1 MSTYRVGFLGAGNM
15 ARALVKA
22 LLEAQRAT
30 PDQILASDINE
41 ERLEAIAERFG
52 IHTTLDNAQ
61 VVRFSDILFLS
72 VKPQVVDKVLP
83 TIALHLR
90 PETLVVSI
98 VAGVPLRALEARL
111 PQGSKVIRTMPN
123 TPAMVL
129 AGATALSAGEHV
141 TAEEVRIAK
150 DFFKTLGRTVVLDET
165 LLDAVTGLSGSGPA
179 YAFTL
184 IQAMADAGVKS
195 GLARDSA
202 VTLAAQTVLGS
213 AKMVLQGQEPIVLR
227 GKVASP
233 AGTTIDAIHV
243 LEKHGFS
250 GIIMDAIEA
259 AFLKSRTLG
268 GK

>member
-1 MSTYRVGFLGAGNM
+1 MNIQKTTIGIIGLGNM
-15 ARALVKA
+15 GGAIGTGLSRIIDPKNIIGYDISSQAMTSLTSSLSISTASSIQELSHKSDVIIIAVKPAIVASVASELKSTTKNKLIISIAAGITLQKLSEWLGDSFRIIRCMPNMPALVGEGMTVLSTTSADNDDIEIAQQIFGA
-22 LLEAQRAT
+22 L
-30 PDQILASDINE
+30 
-41 ERLEAIAERFG
+41 G
-52 IHTTLDNAQ
+52 
-61 VVRFSDILFLS
+61 
-72 VKPQVVDKVLP
+72 KVM
-83 TIALHLR
+83 
-90 PETLVVSI
+90 VVSEQ
-98 VAGVPLRALEARL
+98 L
-111 PQGSKVIRTMPN
+111 M
-123 TPAMVL
+123 
-129 AGATALSAGEHV
+129 
-141 TAEEVRIAK
+141 
-150 DFFKTLGRTVVLDET
+150 
-165 LLDAVTGLSGSGPA
+165 DAVTAVSGSGPA
-179 YAFTL
+179 YVFTL

>member
-1 MSTYRVGFLGAGNM
+1 MPNM
-15 ARALVKA
+15 PALVGEGMTVLSTTSADNDDIEIAQQIFGA
-22 LLEAQRAT
+22 L
-30 PDQILASDINE
+30 
-41 ERLEAIAERFG
+41 G
-52 IHTTLDNAQ
+52 
-61 VVRFSDILFLS
+61 
-72 VKPQVVDKVLP
+72 KVM
-83 TIALHLR
+83 
-90 PETLVVSI
+90 VVSEQ
-98 VAGVPLRALEARL
+98 L
-111 PQGSKVIRTMPN
+111 M
-123 TPAMVL
+123 
-129 AGATALSAGEHV
+129 
-141 TAEEVRIAK
+141 
-150 DFFKTLGRTVVLDET
+150 
-165 LLDAVTGLSGSGPA
+165 DAVTAVSGSGPA
-179 YAFTL
+179 YVFTL